1 MINLQ
6 KRKIME
12 VKITTIIFDQ
22 QIRPEEIS
30 AFRGALLTLLP
41 DDPILHNHT
50 ENTVIYRYP
59 LVQYKCI
66 DGKAAIVGL
75 GKGAEMLEKELS
87 VGDELSLMLGR
98 RIRQF
103 IVSVKNTTYF
113 NPGVQSAEGF
123 RYKIEGWFP
132 LNQENH
138 ITYQETDR
146 LTDRI
151 SMLDSILTTNI
162 LAAHKKGMGHILEN
176 ECIAY
181 ITDIDKIT
189 TAKHKGIEMLSFD
202 VRIFS
207 NTPLPLYCGLG
218 KGSARGHGIVTP
230 V

>member
-1 MINLQ
+1 
-6 KRKIME
+6 ME
-12 VKITTIIFDQ
+12 VKITSIIFDQ
-22 QIRPEEIS
+22 RIRTEDIGL
-30 AFRGALLTLLP
+30 FRGAILTLLP
-41 DDPILHNHT
+41 DDPILHNHR
-50 ENTVIYRYP
+50 EDAVIYRYP

-75 GKGAEMLEKELS
+75 GDGAELLEKELY
-87 VGDELSLMLGR
+87 VGDELSLKLGR
-98 RIRQF
+98 RILQF
-103 IVSVKNTTYF
+103 TVAEKHTSYF
-113 NPGVQSAEGF
+113 NPDIHSAEGF

-151 SMLDSILTTNI
+151 SMLDSRLTTNI

-181 ITDIDKIT
+181 ITDIDKIS

-202 VRIFS
+202 VRIYS
-207 NTPLPLYCGLG
+207 NTPLPLYCSLG